1 MELICYLKKISK
13 TDILGLEIED
23 FKKHSK
29 DLDFLKVPYE
39 GDMKKE
45 FTINGVEYVVN
56 WEMQKRTAGQ
66 FIDLSELTKKQD
78 DINYNLHKILAVICI
93 PKGSKYDGNI
103 TERAEIFRKHLT
115 MDIVFPIS
123 GFFLAVLKN
132 SLPVIQDYLKQDIQ
146 KKRRELIQ
154 MIRDSQ
160 SIGDGTAHL
169 TN

>member
-1 MELICYLKKISK
+1 MNWSNITLEQYQEIIAISETDFPDFNKEMELICYLKKISK
-13 TDILGLEIED
+13 TDILGLDIED

-39 GDMKKE
+39 GNMKTS

-103 TERAEIFRKHLT
+103 TEDRKSTRLNSSHT
-115 MDIVFPIS
+115 DISRMPS
-123 GFFLAVLKN
+123 SA
-132 SLPVIQDYLKQDIQ
+132 
-146 KKRRELIQ
+146 
-154 MIRDSQ
+154 
-160 SIGDGTAHL
+160 
-169 TN
+169 